1 MPKLDDLNAN
11 QRLVAEWG
19 EGPLLVLGGPGS
31 GKTLA
36 LTLRMIRLIEETPKK
51 SFRVLGLT
59 ATTAMADEMS
69 RQVFERVR
77 GDNPRPR
84 PTTFH
89 AYAASILGQHGYG
102 LGFRLGVTV
111 MTEDEERLPFLRR
124 AMARAGSRIP
134 PSWSERGL
142 LRRLDL
148 VMASG
153 DDPELDDLAERDAWL
168 RPVYAAYLDLLAAA
182 DTLDAGS
189 SLIFC
194 RRLFR
199 KRPIFAQ
206 DQRVIYPFPFV
217 DGYQQV
223 NRSQYGFLRAIHPD
237 RNANLVV
244 AVDDDRPVSDWDGA
258 TPERLRRLAADY
270 DLRVVRL
277 PRNRRC
283 PEPVVRRAN
292 RLLRRDEGVVLDEAS
307 RTPAAAETPEEAF
320 RVLRFADER
329 EEARWLAGDLRA
341 KADPGTCAVLARSH
355 RMVET
360 VAEALRDAGVPVAFE
375 EATSQFE
382 SPVLGVVRSALDL
395 ARSPAHAERL
405 AALCRAYGEL
415 VGGDLDPGTVEAESA
430 LTGKPLLDAFV
441 GLAESNGGAGGWPVV
456 AAIREQVLET
466 LRPDRFAAVV
476 FDWAAREHPESTGN
490 GSDSNRAWE
499 IRSWRAGN
507 GRADPSESDPTP
519 PLRESTGR
527 SGSSPARGSGVRCL
541 TLDGARGL
549 EFEQVYLAGIAEGE
563 LPSFRAVEQGE
574 EALQNERRA
583 CFRAITRTSGSVV
596 LTHADSYFGWARQ
609 PSRFLDEMEAA
620 MEVEARSGA
629 ASGVERPSG
638 LSAALSDDLVAEGS

>member
-1 MPKLDDLNAN
+1 MPKLEDLNAS

-217 DGYQQV
+217 DRYQQV
-223 NRSQYGFLRAIHPD
+223 NRSQYRFLRAIHTD

-258 TPERLRRLAADY
+258 TPERLRRLASDY
-270 DLRVVRL
+270 DLRVVQL

-283 PEPVVRRAN
+283 PEPVTRRVN
-292 RLLRRDEGVVLDEAS
+292 RMLRQDGVVFDEAS
-307 RTPAAAETPEEAF
+307 RTPEAVEPPEEGF
-320 RVLRFADER
+320 RVLRFVDER

-341 KADPGTCAVLARSH
+341 KADPGACAVLARSH
-355 RMVET
+355 RLVET
-360 VAEALRDAGVPVAFE
+360 VAEALREAGVAA
-375 EATSQFE
+375 EAGEPTSQFE
-382 SPVLGVVRSALDL
+382 SPVLRVVRSVLDL
-395 ARSPAHAERL
+395 AQSPAHAERL

-415 VGGDLDPGTVEAESA
+415 AGGDLDPGTVEAESA

-441 GLAESNGGAGGWPVV
+441 GLAESNGGAGGGTVV

-466 LRPDRFAAVV
+466 LRPERFAAAV
-476 FDWAAREHPESTGN
+476 FDWAAREPPESTGN
-490 GSDSNRAWE
+490 GSDSNQAWE

-507 GRADPSESDPTP
+507 GRADPPDRERA
-519 PLRESTGR
+519 PLPRESNGG
-527 SGSSPARGSGVRCL
+527 SGNSPAPGNGVRCL

-549 EFEQVYLAGIAEGE
+549 EFEQVYLAGLAEGE
-563 LPSFRAVEQGE
+563 LPSFRAIELGEQALRE
-574 EALQNERRA
+574 ERYA

-596 LTHADSYFGWARQ
+596 LTHADSYFGWTRQ
-609 PSRFLDEMEAA
+609 PSRFLDEMEA
-620 MEVEARSGA
+620 EAPGRA